1 MAQMTVIKT
10 FTGRLFDYTSFSPDD
25 FDIVDIAS
33 ALSKECR
40 FAGHCHEFY
49 SVAQHSFEMSSMVHP
64 DFSMEALL
72 HDASE
77 AYLKDIPSPLK
88 RMLPDYQEL
97 ERRIDSVIRIKFN
110 LPPIMSPEIKK
121 ADADILKIEM
131 RSLYPER
138 FHLGHLE
145 HKPDIKCMSPTEA
158 KSAFLMRYKL
168 LCNKNDC
175 RDTFQSRSARN
186 NSF

>member
-1 MAQMTVIKT
+1 MTVIRT
-10 FTGRLFDYTSFSPDD
+10 FTGRLFDYASFSPDD

-49 SVAQHSFEMSSMVHP
+49 SVAQHSFEMSAMVHP

-97 ERRIDSVIRIKFN
+97 ERRIDSAIRIKFN
-110 LPPIMSPEIKK
+110 LPPSMSPEVKK

-131 RSLYPER
+131 RSLYPEK
-138 FHLGHLE
+138 FHLE
-145 HKPDIKCMSPTEA
+145 HKPDIKCMPPTA
-158 KSAFLMRYKL
+158 TKSVFLMRYEL
-168 LCNKNDC
+168 LLRNKDDC
-175 RDTFQSRSARN
+175 RDTFQDRSTRN
-186 NSF
+186 NLF